1 MGSSP
6 RIAWNC
12 HWIPYSPC
20 SDKPMGRYLQVTR
33 PGKHTKNYGKSQ
45 FSMGK
50 STISMAI
57 FNSYVTN
64 YQRVS
69 VRVLWRDEVV
79 DLATRLI
86 FLSGWRRAKKNI
98 SWFQISDLTI
108 SWLVGGIPTP
118 LKNMSSSVGAIIPN
132 IWEKHVPNHQPD
144 ILIYI
149 IYPLQNI
156 SQWEGWHPIYE
167 MKK

>member
-69 VRVLWRDEVV
+69 VRVLWRDELV

-86 FLSGWRRAKKNI
+86 FLSGWRRAKKKSHDFRFRI
-98 SWFQISDLTI
+98 WQFHG
-108 SWLVGGIPTP
+108 WLVVYLP
-118 LKNMSSSVGAIIPN
+118 LWKIWVRQLGLLFPIYGKNMFQTTN
-132 IWEKHVPNHQPD
+132 Q
-144 ILIYI
+144 IY
-149 IYPLQNI
+149 
-156 SQWEGWHPIYE
+156 
-167 MKK
+167 